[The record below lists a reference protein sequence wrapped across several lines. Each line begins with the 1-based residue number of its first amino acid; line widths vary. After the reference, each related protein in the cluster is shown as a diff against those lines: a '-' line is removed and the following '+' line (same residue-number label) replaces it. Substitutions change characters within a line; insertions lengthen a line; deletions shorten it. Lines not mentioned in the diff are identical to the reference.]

1 MVEYAA
7 RLKHKRDTS
16 ANWTAKDPV
25 LLNGE
30 IIFVDTSAGDI
41 RVKVGDGTRKYSELP
56 FLDEAIYSK
65 ITDATSDK
73 VKKTELA
80 AVATSGKA
88 SDLDNDAGFLTL
100 SSLGYQLIRN
110 ADNSLSLRWG
120 E

>member
-1 MVEYAA
+1 MDREGSCASEW
-7 RLKHKRDTS
+7 RDH
-16 ANWTAKDPV
+16 
-25 LLNGE
+25 
-30 IIFVDTSAGDI
+30 FVDTSAGDI

-80 AVATSGKA
+80 AVATSGKS

-100 SSLGYQLIRN
+100 SSLGYKLIRN